1 LDKKAVVDYFIKVAG
16 TENIFIDEP
25 MKKHTSFKLGGPAD
39 ILVTPHSKE
48 QLVLVLGY
56 CNKNSIPFYVIG
68 NGTNLLVRDK
78 GIRGVVIKIFN
89 NYNEI
94 KVEGNVIC
102 AEAGALLSRIANTA
116 YDNSLTGFEFAH
128 GIPGTLGGAVTMN
141 AGAYGGEMKDVVY
154 MTEFVNKDGKI
165 VTIKNDEHKFS
176 YRDSSIQRSQG
187 VVLKSWIKLEKG
199 NKQDIKAR
207 MEELM
212 KKRKDKQPIEMPS
225 AGSVFKRPEGHF
237 AGKLIEDCGLRG
249 FNIGGAQVSPK
260 HCGFIVNTGTAT
272 TQDVL
277 NLVNTIQKN
286 VKDKFNVDMHTEVR
300 IIGEE

>member
-1 LDKKAVVDYFIKVAG
+1 MVDYFIKVAG

>member
-1 LDKKAVVDYFIKVAG
+1 VVDYFIKVAG